1 MNQIQDVIRKQ
12 LGVKD
17 LESLQIQNHI
27 YGCFILMEDIADKSC
42 TIEKNTFKFTDYTF
56 DADKHFSQIG
66 IRYGFLMDTKLI
78 FNGYL
83 PEYKETWLQAFNEL
97 YTMEKASEA
106 VDHIEDTAIQIIR
119 DLIAPDHAFFLHA
132 LQTGSLP
139 QEWIHKVIAFLTD
152 DKTDK
157 TDKTTDVK
165 LDKKRFS
172 HTKRHTI
179 VIAKPL
185 GKTRRSMKLH
195 GLKLGV

>member
-1 MNQIQDVIRKQ
+1 MNRIQDVIRKQ

-42 TIEKNTFKFTDYTF
+42 TMEQNTFTFKDYTF

-78 FNGYL
+78 LTGFL
-83 PEYKETWLQAFNEL
+83 PEYKETWLEALKEL
-97 YTMEKASEA
+97 CTMEKASEA

-119 DLIAPDHAFFLHA
+119 DVIAPDHAFFLHA

-152 DKTDK
+152 DVKPANDK
-157 TDKTTDVK
+157 SDKV
-165 LDKKRFS
+165 DKKRFS